1 MAKWG
6 EGDPRWIVEE
16 RPDATNVNN
25 WHWTEKNACQWS
37 KEKLNSLL
45 VGMVLENEVA
55 KCEIN
60 KIDSCEG
67 EAVANNRKGKLIFF
81 YEWDLTLSWKG
92 FLSGSDKQ
100 IEGSINVPNLSEEN
114 SISEIEINISLKE
127 SSNEGNIIKDFLYHQ
142 GRSKV
147 RDQLEKYI
155 KDLKEE
161 FSKGMILPKKELSDN
176 STSKTSLP
184 KDSLNK
190 VHNSENGAKSDTS
203 KSKVDTTTV
212 VMDVVF
218 QCSGD
223 DFYNVL
229 TTPDLV
235 SAFTHQTVNFR
246 AVKGE
251 KFQLFDGNIVGEF
264 LELCPGKKIVQSWR
278 TKQWPD
284 WLYSTVTVSIN
295 QQEDHT
301 KVKVTLVGVPK
312 SDENVTRQNWERY
325 YFTPIK
331 RTFGYGMLL

>member
-37 KEKLNSLL
+37 KDKLNALL
-45 VGMVLENEVA
+45 VGMILENDVA
-55 KCEIN
+55 KCEIS
-60 KIDSCEG
+60 KIESCEG

-92 FLSGSDKQ
+92 QLSGATKE
-100 IEGSINVPNLSEEN
+100 IEGTINIPNLSEEN
-114 SISEIEINISLKE
+114 SVAEIEINISLKE
-127 SSNEGNIIKDFLYHQ
+127 PSNEATIVKDFLYHQ
-142 GRSKV
+142 GRSKI

-161 FSKGMILPKKELSDN
+161 FSKGMILPKRDIDN
-176 STSKTSLP
+176 SSKPKLLSKESL
-184 KDSLNK
+184 KN
-190 VHNSENGAKSDTS
+190 VHNSENGAKDDKS
-203 KSKVDTTTV
+203 KSKIDTTTV

-218 QCSGD
+218 QCSGE
-223 DFYNVL
+223 DFYNAL
-229 TTPDLV
+229 TTPELV
-235 SAFTHQTVNFR
+235 SAFTQQSVSFQ
-246 AVKGE
+246 AIKGG
-251 KFQLFDGNIVGEF
+251 KFQLFDGNITGEF
-264 LELCPGKKIVQSWR
+264 IELCPGKKIVQNWR

-284 WLYSTVTVSIN
+284 WLYSTVTVTIN

-301 KVKVTLVGVPK
+301 KVRVALVGVPK
-312 SDENVTRQNWERY
+312 SDEAITRQNWERY

>member
-45 VGMVLENEVA
+45 IGLVIENDVVN
-55 KCEIN
+55 CEIH
-60 KIDSCEG
+60 KIDTCEG

-92 FLSGSDKQ
+92 FLSGADKQ
-100 IEGSINVPNLSEEN
+100 IEGTINIPNLSEEN
-114 SISEIEINISLKE
+114 SISEVEINISLKE
-127 SSNEGNIIKDFLYHQ
+127 SSNEGNIVKDFLYNQ
-142 GRSKV
+142 GKSKI
-147 RDQLEKYI
+147 REQLEIYV

-161 FSKGMILPKKELSDN
+161 FAKGMILPKKDGNDN
-176 STSKTSLP
+176 SSNTKLP
-184 KDSLNK
+184 NDSLK
-190 VHNSENGAKSDTS
+190 KIHNSENGAKNDRS
-203 KSKVDTTTV
+203 KAKIDTTTV
-212 VMDVVF
+212 VMDVIF

-223 DFYNVL
+223 DIYNVL
-229 TTPDLV
+229 TTPELV
-235 SAFTHQTVNFR
+235 SAFTNQAVKFQTV
-246 AVKGE
+246 KGA

-264 LELCPGKKIVQSWR
+264 LELCPGKKIVQNWK

-284 WLYSTVTVSIN
+284 WLYSTVTVTIN

-301 KVKVTLVGVPK
+301 KVNVTLVGVPK
-312 SDENVTRQNWERY
+312 SDEEGRENGVYSGQMI
-325 YFTPIK
+325 P
-331 RTFGYGMLL
+331 

>member
-37 KEKLNSLL
+37 KDKLNDLL
-45 VGMVLENEVA
+45 VGLVLENNVV
-55 KCEIN
+55 KCEIT
-60 KIDSCEG
+60 KIESCEG

-81 YEWDLTLSWKG
+81 YEWDLTLNWKG
-92 FLSGSDKQ
+92 LLSGTDK
-100 IEGSINVPNLSEEN
+100 EVLGSINIPNLSEEN
-114 SISEIEINISLKE
+114 SVSEIEINISLKE
-127 SSNEGNIIKDFLYHQ
+127 PSNEATIVKDFLYHH
-142 GRSKV
+142 GRSKI
-147 RDQLEKYI
+147 REKLEKYI
-155 KDLKEE
+155 KDLKDE
-161 FSKGMILPKKELSDN
+161 FSKGMILPKKETDN
-176 STSKTSLP
+176 SPKSTSVNP
-184 KDSLNK
+184 KEKLNNI
-190 VHNSENGAKSDTS
+190 HSSDNGAKKDTS
-203 KSKVDTTTV
+203 KSKIDTTTV
-212 VMDVVF
+212 VMDVIF

-235 SAFTHQTVNFR
+235 SAFTHQS
-246 AVKGE
+246 VKFQAIKGG
-251 KFQLFDGNIVGEF
+251 KFQLFDGNISGEF
-264 LELCPGKKIVQSWR
+264 IELCPGKKIVQNWR

-284 WLYSTVTVSIN
+284 WLYSTVTVAIN

-312 SDENVTRQNWERY
+312 SDEVATRQNWERY

-331 RTFGYGMLL
+331 RTFGYGILL

>member
-37 KEKLNSLL
+37 KDKLTALL
-45 VGMVLENEVA
+45 VGLKLENEVA
-55 KCEIN
+55 KCEIS
-60 KIDSCEG
+60 KIETCEG

-81 YEWDLTLSWKG
+81 YEWNLTLLWKG
-92 FLSGSDKQ
+92 FLSGFDKE
-100 IEGSINVPNLSEEN
+100 IEGTINIPNLSEEN

-127 SSNEGNIIKDFLYHQ
+127 SSSEATIVKDFLYHQ
-142 GRSKV
+142 GRSKI

-161 FSKGMILPKKELSDN
+161 FSKGMILPKKDNDN
-176 STSKTSLP
+176 SSKP
-184 KDSLNK
+184 KLSQEFVKNI
-190 VHNSENGAKSDTS
+190 HNSENGAKQDNSNS
-203 KSKVDTTTV
+203 KIDTTTV

-235 SAFTHQTVNFR
+235 SAFTHQSVMFQ
-246 AVKGE
+246 AIKGGR
-251 KFQLFDGNIVGEF
+251 FQLFDGNITGEF
-264 LELCPGKKIVQSWR
+264 IELCPGKKIVQHWR

-284 WLYSTVTVSIN
+284 WLYSTVTVNIN

-312 SDENVTRQNWERY
+312 SDETMTRQNWERY